1 MRGKAEDDA
10 DTVSGIGLQLG
21 DEVGSGVRGKADAD
35 TEGVCLLL
43 GVEAGDTDSRLGDR
57 STLSF
62 SFSELLL
69 VKSRLKSPST
79 TDGEFIAIALDK
91 NSA

>member
-1 MRGKAEDDA
+1 MADDDA
-10 DTVSGIGLQLG
+10 DTVSDIGLQLG

-43 GVEAGDTDSRLGDR
+43 GVEAGDADSRLGDG
-57 STLSF
+57 STSSFSF

-69 VKSRLKSPST
+69 IESRLKSPST